1 MSVRSDE
8 KGSTPRPHHTYRGEL
23 SYSFTASDVNELV
36 ELRARQRTF
45 HGAYSRSALSALGY
59 SLTILRL
66 FDHRFY
72 KIGILFAVFGV
83 LMFFLSFYRSKHS
96 KHDFADHDY
105 TRYEGRMI
113 ETKGQHGKRVFG
125 RPFVT
130 AGRVVVLVT
139 ALVLALEITLMVLVF
154 QV

>member
-8 KGSTPRPHHTYRGEL
+8 KGSTPRPHHTYRGHR

-59 SLTILRL
+59 SLTIFL
-66 FDHRFY
+66 
-72 KIGILFAVFGV
+72 GILFAVFGV

-105 TRYEGRMI
+105 TRYEGRMK

>member
-1 MSVRSDE
+1 MD
-8 KGSTPRPHHTYRGEL
+8 STLMRHRGHR

-72 KIGILFAVFGV
+72 K
-83 LMFFLSFYRSKHS
+83 SERRPPRS
-96 KHDFADHDY
+96 
-105 TRYEGRMI
+105 
-113 ETKGQHGKRVFG
+113 V
-125 RPFVT
+125 
-130 AGRVVVLVT
+130 
-139 ALVLALEITLMVLVF
+139 
-154 QV
+154 

>member
-1 MSVRSDE
+1 MSVRSIV
-8 KGSTPRPHHTYRGEL
+8 KGSSPHPHHTYRGHR

-45 HGAYSRSALSALGY
+45 HGAYSRSALGSLGY

-72 KIGILFAVFGV
+72 KIGLLFAVFGV
-83 LMFFLSFYRSKHS
+83 LMFCLSFYRSKHS

-105 TRYEGRMI
+105 NKYAGQTI

-130 AGRVVVLVT
+130 AGRVVVAVSV
-139 ALVLALEITLMVLVF
+139 LVLAVEITLMVLVL